1 MSKVLDDYGIERDP
15 RFAQCFKEAAAALGV
30 FVLHMAF
37 VLGTVYVL
45 WFHADR
51 DLRVFGLPAG
61 PLFQS
66 VQRDALDA
74 ARGRRDRDRGHPDRR
89 PRSRDPRGCEGADSP
104 SRGRRRRDRC
114 CRSRS
119 RRWDSPI

>member
-1 MSKVLDDYGIERDP
+1 MSKILDDYGIERDP

-51 DLRVFGLPAG
+51 GLRVFGLPAY
-61 PLFQS
+61 LFWGVFVGS
-66 VQRDALDA
+66 LLLIAAVWALTRLYYRDMSLD
-74 ARGRRDRDRGHPDRR
+74 DD
-89 PRSRDPRGCEGADSP
+89 
-104 SRGRRRRDRC
+104 
-114 CRSRS
+114 
-119 RRWDSPI
+119 I